1 MQTWTLFNPVLML
14 TSNNNYTVLYSSQP
28 LMLVFRFIQAFLSNW
43 KPFKLLVL
51 SLTGSKRKQV
61 VTTLLNTLL
70 VCQKYLFMSKTYFFL
85 STSSSLYLVRISSRL
100 EMSWLKVSRS
110 MTRHVTP
117 SGSSATM
124 FAVRRSSLKNINVL
138 TLQNDGLNN
147 CLARL
152 E

>member
-1 MQTWTLFNPVLML
+1 MQTWILFNPVLTL

-28 LMLVFRFIQAFLSNW
+28 LMLIFRFIQAFLSNW
-43 KPFKLLVL
+43 KTFKLLL
-51 SLTGSKRKQV
+51 SLTGSGSKRKQV
-61 VTTLLNTLL
+61 LTTLLNTLL
-70 VCQKYLFMSKTYFFL
+70 VCQKYLFMSETYFFL

-138 TLQNDGLNN
+138 TLQNDGLNVIV
-147 CLARL
+147 
-152 E
+152 